1 MSKLVIAAAGSGKTT
16 FLINEALKITNA
28 RVLITTFTEAN
39 EAEIRKKFI
48 KINGFVP
55 NNIVIQSWFS
65 FLLQHGVK
73 PYQSA
78 IYSEEIKGLLLVN
91 QKSGL
96 KYYGKGTPIYYSE
109 TEPRNHYFSKR
120 MLIYSD
126 KISKFVCKAND
137 AVGGLIVD
145 RLSRIYSNIFIDE
158 VQDLAGYDLEIVKI
172 ILKSDINLV
181 MVGDPRQ
188 VTFHTH
194 EEAKYGK
201 YSDGKIEQF
210 INEECKDLN
219 IEIDKISL
227 KTTYRNE
234 KNICKFANS
243 IYTEYMPCEAI
254 EKEPTGHD
262 GIFLVKPSNLDEYLR
277 RFTPVQLRD
286 KISVNVNNEYPAMN
300 FGECKGLSFDR
311 TVIYPTQPMVDW
323 ILNHSTS
330 LKPQSRSKFYV
341 AITRARYSVAVVF
354 DNKKNTVVEG
364 IENYNPEN

>member
-78 IYSEEIKGLLLVN
+78 IYDEEIKGLLLVN
-91 QKSGL
+91 QNSGL
-96 KYYGKGTPIYYSE
+96 KYYWKGTPIYYSE
-109 TEPRNHYFSKR
+109 TEPRNYYFSER

-126 KISKFVCKAND
+126 KISKFVCKANE
-137 AVGGLIVD
+137 AVGGLIID

-158 VQDLAGYDLEIVKI
+158 VQDLAGYDLEIVKL

-194 EEAKYGK
+194 KETKYGK

-210 INEECKDLN
+210 INEECKGLN
-219 IEIDKISL
+219 IEIDKTSL

-262 GIFLVKPSNLDEYLR
+262 GIFIVKPSNLDEYLR
-277 RFTPVQLRD
+277 RYNPVQLRD

-323 ILNHSTS
+323 ILNHSTK
-330 LKPQSRSKFYV
+330 LKPQSRSKLYV